1 MEITAPIEPPS
12 RTNTG
17 SRPKAN
23 FIALRTA
30 SASGPVVGA
39 LYGIIDDSS
48 TIFTSGLC
56 FFTKSRMSFPIFFG
70 S

>member
-1 MEITAPIEPPS
+1 MEPPS
-12 RTNTG
+12 RTKTG

-23 FIALRTA
+23 FIELRTA

-39 LYGIIDDSS
+39 LYGSIAASA
-48 TIFTSGLC
+48 TIFTSGLRC
-56 FFTKSRMSFPIFFG
+56 FTKSRTSFMIFFG